1 MFIWLELNCGPLL
14 LLILLTLFFKKM
26 GESRPLLVY
35 FRYFLIT
42 IFSNTKCWWCA
53 WVLNPG
59 PQDGRRR
66 RNHGAM
72 LATPSSYSFDWNI
85 RPTATI
91 AVLVEDFKFSIFF
104 LSLFGG
110 ENFWRS
116 KMLHLGWR
124 MTTWVGWTSS
134 WHWGSVFSWRTLVAG
149 DEQPCRPW
157 GKSI

>member
-72 LATPSSYSFDWNI
+72 LATIIQGCNLPPPTNFNYNTFWCQLLLQTSIGEKRTTLRTNRPDWFNEKI
-85 RPTATI
+85 CFIKRSCWQSLLKCFTPI
-91 AVLVEDFKFSIFF
+91 F
-104 LSLFGG
+104 LSQ
-110 ENFWRS
+110 R
-116 KMLHLGWR
+116 
-124 MTTWVGWTSS
+124 
-134 WHWGSVFSWRTLVAG
+134 
-149 DEQPCRPW
+149 RPKKRPDW
-157 GKSI
+157 FNDK